1 MSATPM
7 IYSNVMI
14 DLETMGNG
22 PAAAIAA
29 IGAVAFDLTAGELGP
44 TYYNRISLESAVA
57 CGGIMDASTVTWWL
71 QQEQEAR
78 LEIAR
83 AGGLHIAEAL
93 HSFSAWMEQH
103 THGPEVWGNGA
114 SFDNVILRG
123 AYHRNGITPPWS
135 WWNDRCYRTIKA
147 QHRDVLMERLGT
159 HHNALDDAISQADHL
174 IKMMRG
180 ADLNSASE
188 WRRGVEDVARM
199 LGKKADDFAAEYGHD
214 DMGGL
219 SFGSG
224 QHAELKQDYHTN
236 LLELADEVRAMVATA
251 PEPIA
256 VINQE
261 MTTEA
266 PAVTYVFTTGAVDAI
281 KSDDNRHFWPVKLSA
296 DEGGKA

>member
-1 MSATPM
+1 MSDTPM

-22 PAAAIAA
+22 PAAAVVA

-83 AGGLHIAEAL
+83 DGGLHIAEAL

-103 THGPEVWGNGA
+103 THEPEVWGNGA

-123 AYHRNGITPPWS
+123 AYHRNGTTPPWA

-147 QHRDVLMERLGT
+147 QHRHIQFERTGT
-159 HHNALDDAISQADHL
+159 HHNALDDAKTQALHL
-174 IKMMRG
+174 IRMRRPESSPSVPDG
-180 ADLNSASE
+180 FSE
-188 WRRGVEDVARM
+188 GVEAVAR
-199 LGKKADDFAAEYGHD
+199 LIDRKAELYAIRFGHD

-219 SFGSG
+219 SFGQGQSG
-224 QHAELKQDYHTN
+224 EIKMDHYTG

-251 PEPIA
+251 PKP
-256 VINQE
+256 
-261 MTTEA
+261 
-266 PAVTYVFTTGAVDAI
+266 
-281 KSDDNRHFWPVKLSA
+281 
-296 DEGGKA
+296 EGE